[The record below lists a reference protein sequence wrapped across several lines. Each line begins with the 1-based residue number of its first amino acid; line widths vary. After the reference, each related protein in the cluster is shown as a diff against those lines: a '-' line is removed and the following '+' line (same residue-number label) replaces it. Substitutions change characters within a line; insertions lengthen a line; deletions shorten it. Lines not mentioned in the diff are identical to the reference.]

1 MKGRGT
7 SVLQDRFRRPPIA
20 REGISL
26 ASNDAGPPL
35 QHRCALPGAQSK
47 LDKRLPSAETCHPF
61 PTPEKRLLDNSAGT
75 EKLPLF
81 PDYNRTTG
89 AAKCAVRGLVGTN
102 RQCCFKATTTSKPAG
117 IITEM
122 KLLTEYLERAV
133 SLERLAANEQ
143 ESQFKRE
150 LLHQAEAYRKL
161 AAKRAADY
169 GLPPPSPPEILN

>member
-1 MKGRGT
+1 M
-7 SVLQDRFRRPPIA
+7 
-20 REGISL
+20 
-26 ASNDAGPPL
+26 
-35 QHRCALPGAQSK
+35 RCAGSLSGQIGNVP
-47 LDKRLPSAETCHPF
+47 
-61 PTPEKRLLDNSAGT
+61 
-75 EKLPLF
+75 
-81 PDYNRTTG
+81 
-89 AAKCAVRGLVGTN
+89 
-102 RQCCFKATTTSKPAG
+102 FKATTISTLAG
-117 IITEM
+117 IIAEM

>member
-1 MKGRGT
+1 VRGK
-7 SVLQDRFRRPPIA
+7 VHGP
-20 REGISL
+20 SL
-26 ASNDAGPPL
+26 IDGNS
-35 QHRCALPGAQSK
+35 QRK
-47 LDKRLPSAETCHPF
+47 LVIHSR
-61 PTPEKRLLDNSAGT
+61 TPETRLLDNSAGMK
-75 EKLPLF
+75 KLPLF
-81 PDYNRTTG
+81 PDHKRRPERRSPLCW
-89 AAKCAVRGLVGTN
+89 AIVGKDK
-102 RQCCFKATTTSKPAG
+102 QCCFKATTISKPAG

-143 ESQFKRE
+143 ESRFKRE